1 MCYNTAEKEGTNMK
15 TKNITEETDK
25 CLAHLDKSR
34 KVGDIITE
42 ITASVC
48 LTSGVMCLLSTCL
61 NEQNTIANIAIIAG
75 GTVLLSPLTYFG
87 FKKLQKKSDNTFKR
101 EIHSVGQ
108 LMLMMKEA
116 TEPDRV
122 IGKMTSFFLPQII
135 EIFDK
140 DNVSISQDDLMN
152 VNQFIYLI
160 NCNYYEQLRK
170 YIPESN
176 REQLIKSMIRQTS
189 MYLRQSDRH
198 NFNEKDAKKVLN
210 NCIFIPKKTAAE
222 IAEEFKKSK
231 VKFLGNKMYEIIRN
245 DVADDIDA
253 YISAKDEEE
262 QDRFSSFDSNNIEH
276 YKTIIESVSKSEY
289 IQNLATTN
297 PSDLK
302 WDIDFL
308 MRIMNIITKDHREEL
323 VQRDNMYQNFPLVI
337 SYIYNALAYAVV
349 NNKKEVGKTEMI
361 NTFKNWDYIP
371 FDMKLD
377 VIDKVFEEY
386 EIDYKEHP
394 YKFSKTKIKNRQQ
407 KIIAFRP
414 EEQ

>member
-1 MCYNTAEKEGTNMK
+1 MK

>member
-1 MCYNTAEKEGTNMK
+1 MK

-48 LTSGVMCLLSTCL
+48 LTSGVMCLLSMCL